1 MTTEYCKED
10 EGIQFDPTYQEVI
23 EEYLKR
29 KLRGEDC
36 GDFILMKDVYAK
48 EPWLLDHPNNSFF
61 KEDEWY
67 YFSTRTQIS
76 EKKIGRGKYPKRK
89 ITGDNNDGIDRGNWR
104 INGKENIIDEDTG
117 AIIGIKKNLTYKG
130 TKTNKK
136 QKRGDGAS
144 APGSES
150 GWIMDEFVIVLP
162 KPDEDKFQELV
173 LCKIHKKKKSKKDKK
188 DHQHEASSSSE
199 QQPIK
204 KRKSKKS
211 KKEHESVLAA
221 SSEPQQPLLCGGNE
235 SEIPKIASSPCSTA
249 ETERNEE
256 QSGEG
261 NMVHQT
267 DVLATEKN
275 AMEMTREEQGD
286 WTADMY
292 DIFVKG
298 LEACDMMI
306 NNADQPPISI
316 PPVEYPWI

>member
-1 MTTEYCKED
+1 M
-10 EGIQFDPTYQEVI
+10 
-23 EEYLKR
+23 
-29 KLRGEDC
+29 
-36 GDFILMKDVYAK
+36 MKDVYAK
-48 EPWLLDHPNNSFF
+48 DPWLLDHPNNSLF

-89 ITGDNNDGIDRGNWR
+89 ITGDNDDGIDRGNWR
-104 INGKENIIDEDTG
+104 INRKENIIDEDTG

-130 TKTNKK
+130 TNTNKK

-144 APGSES
+144 SPGSES
-150 GWIMDEFVIVLP
+150 GWIMDEFVILLP
-162 KPDEDKFQELV
+162 EPDDDKFQELV
-173 LCKIHKKKKSKKDKK
+173 LCKIHKKKKKDKK
-188 DHQHEASSSSE
+188 DHQHESPSSSSE

-221 SSEPQQPLLCGGNE
+221 SSEQQQPLLCSGNE
-235 SEIPKIASSPCSTA
+235 SEIPKIASSPCSAA
-249 ETERNEE
+249 ETERNGE

-261 NMVHQT
+261 NMVNQT

-275 AMEMTREEQGD
+275 AMEMTREEEGD
-286 WTADMY
+286 WIADMY
-292 DIFVKG
+292 DIFVNHQYR
-298 LEACDMMI
+298 DMMI

>member
-1 MTTEYCKED
+1 MTTEYYKED
-10 EGIQFDPTYQEVI
+10 EGIHFDPTYEEVI
-23 EEYLKR
+23 HKYLKP

-89 ITGDNNDGIDRGNWR
+89 IDNNDGIDRGNWR
-104 INGKENIIDEDTG
+104 INAKEDIIDKDTG
-117 AIIGIKKNLTYKG
+117 DIIGIKKNLTYKG
-130 TKTNKK
+130 TNTNKK

-144 APGSES
+144 APSSES

-173 LCKIHKKKKSKKDKK
+173 VCKIHKKKESKKDKK

-221 SSEPQQPLLCGGNE
+221 SSEQQQPLLCGCNE
-235 SEIPKIASSPCSTA
+235 SEIPKIASSPCSAA
-249 ETERNEE
+249 ETERNGE

-267 DVLATEKN
+267 EKN
-275 AMEMTREEQGD
+275 ADNDIVKLSLDEQAND
-286 WTADMY
+286 
-292 DIFVKG
+292 DIFV
-298 LEACDMMI
+298 
-306 NNADQPPISI
+306 NRQYRDQPYS
-316 PPVEYPWI
+316 WI

>member
-1 MTTEYCKED
+1 MTMEYYKED
-10 EGIQFDPTYQEVI
+10 EGIHFDPTYEEVI
-23 EEYLKR
+23 HKYLKP

-67 YFSTRTQIS
+67 YFSTRNQIS
-76 EKKIGRGKYPKRK
+76 EKKIGRG
-89 ITGDNNDGIDRGNWR
+89 TN
-104 INGKENIIDEDTG
+104 
-117 AIIGIKKNLTYKG
+117 
-130 TKTNKK
+130 TNKK

-144 APGSES
+144 APSSES

-173 LCKIHKKKKSKKDKK
+173 VCKIHKKKESKK

-221 SSEPQQPLLCGGNE
+221 SSEQQQPLLCGCNE
-235 SEIPKIASSPCSTA
+235 SEIPKIASSPCSAA
-249 ETERNEE
+249 ETERNGE

-267 DVLATEKN
+267 EKN
-275 AMEMTREEQGD
+275 AMEMTREEEGD
-286 WTADMY
+286 WIADN
-292 DIFVKG
+292 DIFV
-298 LEACDMMI
+298 
-306 NNADQPPISI
+306 NRQYRDQPYS
-316 PPVEYPWI
+316 WI